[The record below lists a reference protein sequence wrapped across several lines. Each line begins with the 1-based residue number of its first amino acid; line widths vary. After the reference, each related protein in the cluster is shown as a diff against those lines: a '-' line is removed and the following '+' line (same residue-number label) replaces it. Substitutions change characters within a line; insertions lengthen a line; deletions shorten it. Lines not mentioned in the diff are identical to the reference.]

1 MLTTALTRLRRSTP
15 AALLLARREARLLTI
30 LLAVF
35 AALWVFG
42 IIADEVAEDE
52 THTFD
57 SQILLF
63 FRDPLTQDPV
73 GPPWIAQVATD
84 ITALGGFTVLTLV
97 TLLVIGYLGL
107 SRRWG
112 AAALVLVSIGGGML
126 ISHGLKLVFQRARPD
141 LVPHLVDVHTLS
153 FPSGHSTLAAVTY
166 LTLGALLAAVQPSR
180 RLKVFIMAS
189 ALVIALLVGLSR
201 VFLGVHWPTDVAAGW
216 IIGAAWA
223 LLCRAVAEVLMRRR
237 TIRDSGPET
246 D

>member
-1 MLTTALTRLRRSTP
+1 MLTTALHHLRRSPP

-30 LLAVF
+30 LVAIF
-35 AALWVFG
+35 AALWTFG
-42 IIADEVAEDE
+42 LIADEVAEEE
-52 THTFD
+52 TRTFD
-57 SQILLF
+57 SRVLLF
-63 FRDPLTQDPV
+63 FRDPVTQDPI

-84 ITALGGFTVLTLV
+84 ITALGGFTVLTLM
-97 TLLVIGYLGL
+97 TLLVVGYLGL
-107 SRRWG
+107 SRRWR
-112 AAALVLVSIGGGML
+112 AAALVLVSIGGGMA

-180 RLKVFIMAS
+180 RLKVFIMVA
-189 ALVIALLVGLSR
+189 ALVIALLVGMSR

-216 IIGAAWA
+216 LIGAAWA
-223 LLCRAVAEVLMRRR
+223 LLCRAVADVLMRRHA
-237 TIRDSGPET
+237 IRDSGPET